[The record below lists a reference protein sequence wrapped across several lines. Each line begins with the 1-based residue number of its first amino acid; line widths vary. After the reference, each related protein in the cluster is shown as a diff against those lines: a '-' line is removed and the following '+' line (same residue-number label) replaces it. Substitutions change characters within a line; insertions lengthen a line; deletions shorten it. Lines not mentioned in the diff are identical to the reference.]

1 MTFRGSDLL
10 FLFMKLGYP
19 VVSYTLKEKGIT
31 PYRSLEG
38 VENREETFLAN
49 LQDLKILLEWNESL
63 GIKFYRVSNHFAP
76 LDIEKLVENVKI
88 SSLMKEIGEFCTKNG
103 HRLSFHCSHYAVLCS
118 PKDFVRRLSKK
129 EIEAESK
136 FFDLLGFAPSHW
148 NKINIHIGGA
158 YGNREETAQRWM
170 KEWEKLSDSAKARLV
185 VENDDK
191 ASLYSVKFLYENVH
205 KIIGIPIT
213 FDSFHH
219 NFCNNGETK
228 SEAASMAASTWK
240 TAEPCFHFASS
251 KTLNETSSIAT
262 AHADWVY
269 EEISNWETNAWTM
282 IESGGRDLALLSYL
296 SEGVKTKEPL
306 MLIS

>member
-1 MTFRGSDLL
+1 
-10 FLFMKLGYP
+10 MKLGYP
-19 VVSYTLKEKGIT
+19 VVSYTLEKKGIT
-31 PYRSLEG
+31 PYRSLEAPIG
-38 VENREETFLAN
+38 REETYLQN
-49 LQDLKILLEWNESL
+49 LQDLKSLLEWNESL

-76 LDIEKLVENVKI
+76 LDIEKIAENSEI
-88 SSLMKEIGEFCTKNG
+88 SVLMKEIGDFCKKNG

-118 PKDFVRRLSKK
+118 PKDFVRRMSKK

-136 FFDLLGFAPSHW
+136 FFDLLGFEPSHW

-158 YGNREETAQRWM
+158 YGNREETVQKWM

-191 ASLYSVKFLYENVH
+191 ASLYSVKFLYEAVH
-205 KIIGIPIT
+205 KEIGIPIT

-228 SEAASMAASTWK
+228 AEAAAMAASTWK

-251 KTLNETSSIAT
+251 RTLNEVSSIPT
-262 AHADWVY
+262 AHADWIY
-269 EEISNWETNAWTM
+269 EDISDWGTEAWTM
-282 IESGGRDLALLSYL
+282 IESAGRDLALLTYL
-296 SEGVKTKEPL
+296 SEGVKTKEP
-306 MLIS
+306 MIIS